1 MEKKT
6 LFRYLFLC
14 SCIIAVSILLPS
26 LISYVSGNVSGHI
39 RGIHTEETETETDET
54 EKTDGR
60 YSVGNPDEYVEDP
73 NGNIFTSEEDIK
85 AYKKYQDMV
94 DSFSSYVS
102 EFTTDT
108 AAGKDVAEKEMK
120 AFLKKNREQF
130 FEAAA
135 SYAYSRWG
143 TERKIRTIKF
153 DSIISYQDDNGDDI
167 TQAMVEFL
175 HTDHPETEK
184 GDMVICI
191 YYKADGFYYFP

>member
-6 LFRYLFLC
+6 LLRYLFLC
-14 SCIIAVSILLPS
+14 SCIIALSILLPS
-26 LISYVSGNVSGHI
+26 LISYVSSNVSGHI
-39 RGIHTEETETETDET
+39 RGIQTEETETEAGET
-54 EKTDGR
+54 EKAAGK

-73 NGNIFTSEEDIK
+73 NGNLFTSEEDIK
-85 AYKKYQDMV
+85 AYKKYQTMID
-94 DSFSSYVS
+94 DFSSYVS
-102 EFTTDT
+102 GFTTDT
-108 AAGKDVAEKEMK
+108 TTGKGVSDKEMK
-120 AFLKKNREQF
+120 SFLKKNREQF

-143 TERKIRTIKF
+143 TERKIKTIRF

-175 HTDHPETEK
+175 HTNHPDTEK